1 MHLVLFQM
9 MESEIYLNQ
18 IKMEKSMKEIN
29 VAVTGG
35 AGQIA
40 YSLLP
45 RLVSGE
51 TFGPDIKVNLRLI
64 EIPQVVDKLQGTIM
78 ELIDCGFDQTGE
90 LTATS
95 DIREGVKDADWVLLV
110 GSIPR
115 GIVIDGKK
123 IEERSDL
130 LKINGGI
137 FTDQGAA
144 IGQVAKPDAKILVVG
159 NPANT
164 NALIGMNSAKN
175 PSQQWFAMTA
185 LDANRAK
192 AQLAEKAGTSISSVK
207 NMIIWGNHSPTMYPD
222 PYNATI
228 NGVSAAETI
237 NDDQWLAEEYLPLV
251 QQRGKAVID
260 ARGAS
265 SAASAA
271 NAAIDTVKAVMN
283 PTPDG
288 DCFSAAIASDGSYG
302 VPQGLIFGFPLRTSA
317 NGEVEIIQGIELNE
331 FAQSKIA
338 ITTQELESE
347 REAVADLID

>member
-1 MHLVLFQM
+1 
-9 MESEIYLNQ
+9 
-18 IKMEKSMKEIN
+18 MKEIN

-45 RLVSGE
+45 RLISGE
-51 TFGPDIKVNLRLI
+51 TFGPDTKVNLRLI

-78 ELIDCGFDQTGE
+78 ELIDCGFEQTGK
-90 LTATS
+90 LIATS
-95 DIREGVKDADWVLLV
+95 DIKEGVEDADWILLV

-137 FTDQGAA
+137 FTDQGSA
-144 IGQVAKPDAKILVVG
+144 IGELAKSDAKILVVG

-164 NALIGMNSAKN
+164 NALIGMHSANNST
-175 PSQQWFAMTA
+175 QQWFAMTA

-192 AQLAEKAGTSISSVK
+192 AQLAEKAAVEISSVK
-207 NMIIWGNHSPTMYPD
+207 NMIIWGKHSPTMYPD

-228 NGVSAAETI
+228 NGASAAEVI
-237 NDDQWLAEEYLPLV
+237 NDNLWLEDSYLPLV

-271 NAAIDTVKAVMN
+271 NAAIDTVKAVIN
-283 PTPDG
+283 PTKEG
-288 DCFSAAIASDGSYG
+288 DCFSAAVIRG
-302 VPQGLIFGFPLRTSA
+302 VLLFPQMKPK
-317 NGEVEIIQGIELNE
+317 N
-331 FAQSKIA
+331 
-338 ITTQELESE
+338 
-347 REAVADLID
+347 

>member
-1 MHLVLFQM
+1 
-9 MESEIYLNQ
+9 
-18 IKMEKSMKEIN
+18 MKEIN

-51 TFGPDIKVNLRLI
+51 TFGVDTKVNLRLI
-64 EIPQVVDKLQGTIM
+64 EIPQVVDKLEGTIM
-78 ELIDCGFDQTGE
+78 ELIDCGFEQTGS
-90 LTATS
+90 LLATA
-95 DIREGVKDADWVLLV
+95 DIKEGVKDAHWVLLV

-115 GIVIDGKK
+115 GIVVDGKK

-137 FTDQGAA
+137 FTDQGEA
-144 IGQVAKPDAKILVVG
+144 IGKLAQEDAKILVVG

-164 NALIGMNSAKN
+164 NALIGRTKSEN
-175 PSQQWFAMTA
+175 PAQSWFAMTA

-192 AQLAEKAGTSISSVK
+192 AQLAEKAGAEISSVT
-207 NMIIWGNHSPTMYPD
+207 NMTVWGNHSPTMYPD
-222 PYNATI
+222 PYNAQI
-228 NGVSAAETI
+228 DGVSAVEVI
-237 NDDQWLAEEYLPLV
+237 NDLDWVENEYLPLV

-271 NAAIDTVKAVMN
+271 NAAIDTVKAVDN
-283 PTPDG
+283 KTEEG
-288 DCFSAAIASDGSYG
+288 DWFSAAVPSDGSYG
-302 VPQGLIFGFPLRTSA
+302 IPEDLIFGFPLTS
-317 NGEVEIIQGIELNE
+317 NDQGKVDIVQGIELND
-331 FAQSKIA
+331 FAQTKIK
-338 ITTQELESE
+338 ITTDELLSE
-347 REAVADLID
+347 KEAVKDLLD

>member
-1 MHLVLFQM
+1 
-9 MESEIYLNQ
+9 
-18 IKMEKSMKEIN
+18 MKEIN

-51 TFGPDIKVNLRLI
+51 TFGSDTKVNLRLI

-78 ELIDCGFDQTGE
+78 ELIDCGFEQTGK
-90 LTATS
+90 LIATS
-95 DIREGVKDADWVLLV
+95 DIKEGVKDADWVLLV

-115 GIVIDGKK
+115 GIVINGKK

-144 IGQVAKPDAKILVVG
+144 IGELAKSDAKVLVVG

-164 NALIGMNSAKN
+164 NALIGMNKANNS
-175 PSQQWFAMTA
+175 SQQWFAMTA

-192 AQLAEKAGTSISSVK
+192 AQLAEKAGVEISSLK
-207 NMIIWGNHSPTMYPD
+207 NMVIWGNHSPTMYPD

-228 NGVSAAETI
+228 DGQSAAEVI
-237 NDDQWLAEEYLPLV
+237 NDSRWLEDDYLPLV

-271 NAAIDTVKAVMN
+271 NAAIDTVKSVIN
-283 PTPDG
+283 PTEEG
-288 DCFSAAIASDGSYG
+288 DCFSAAVVSDGSYG
-302 VPQGLIFGFPLRTSA
+302 VPEGLIFGFPLQTTQE
-317 NGEVEIIQGIELNE
+317 GKVEIIQGIELND
-331 FAQSKIA
+331 FAKAKIK
-338 ITTQELESE
+338 ITTEELESE
-347 REAVADLID
+347 RQAVADLIS

>member
-1 MHLVLFQM
+1 
-9 MESEIYLNQ
+9 
-18 IKMEKSMKEIN
+18 MKEIN

-45 RLVSGE
+45 RLISGE

-78 ELIDCGFDQTGE
+78 ELMDCGFDQTGD
-90 LTATS
+90 LVATS

-137 FTDQGAA
+137 FTDQGQA
-144 IGQVAKPDAKILVVG
+144 IGELAKSDAKILVVG

-164 NALIGMNSAKN
+164 NALIGMNSANN
-175 PSQQWFAMTA
+175 PNQQWFAMTA

-192 AQLAEKAGTSISSVK
+192 AQLAEKAGVEISSLK

-222 PYNATI
+222 PHNATI
-228 NGVSAAETI
+228 NGKSAAEVI
-237 NDDQWLAEEYLPLV
+237 DDEEWLKENYLPLV

-271 NAAIDTVKAVMN
+271 NAAIDTVKSVEN
-283 PTPDG
+283 STNEG
-288 DCFSAAIASDGSYG
+288 DCFSAAVVSDGSYG
-302 VPQGLIFGFPLRTSA
+302 VPEGLIFGFPLRTTES
-317 NGEVEIIQGIELNE
+317 GKVEIIQGVELND
-331 FAQSKIA
+331 FAKSKIK
-338 ITTQELESE
+338 ITTEELVSE
-347 REAVADLID
+347 REAVSDLIG

>member
-1 MHLVLFQM
+1 
-9 MESEIYLNQ
+9 
-18 IKMEKSMKEIN
+18 MKEIN

-51 TFGPDIKVNLRLI
+51 TFGSDTKVNLRLI

-78 ELIDCGFDQTGE
+78 ELIDCGFEQTGK
-90 LTATS
+90 LIATS
-95 DIREGVKDADWVLLV
+95 DIKEGVKDADWVLLV

-144 IGQVAKPDAKILVVG
+144 IGELAKSDAKVLVVG

-164 NALIGMNSAKN
+164 NALIRMNKANNS
-175 PSQQWFAMTA
+175 SQQWFAMTA

-192 AQLAEKAGTSISSVK
+192 AQLAEKAGVEISSLK
-207 NMIIWGNHSPTMYPD
+207 NMVIWGNHSPTMYPD

-228 NGVSAAETI
+228 DGQSAAEVI
-237 NDDQWLAEEYLPLV
+237 NDSRWLEDDYLPLV

-271 NAAIDTVKAVMN
+271 NAAIDTVKSVIN
-283 PTPDG
+283 PTEEG
-288 DCFSAAIASDGSYG
+288 DCFSAAVVSDGSYG
-302 VPQGLIFGFPLRTSA
+302 VPEGLIFGFPLQTTQE
-317 NGEVEIIQGIELNE
+317 GKVEIIQGIELND
-331 FAQSKIA
+331 FAKAKIK
-338 ITTQELESE
+338 ITTEELESE
-347 REAVADLID
+347 RQAVADLIS

>member
-1 MHLVLFQM
+1 
-9 MESEIYLNQ
+9 
-18 IKMEKSMKEIN
+18 MKEIN

-51 TFGPDIKVNLRLI
+51 TFGVDTKVNLRLI
-64 EIPQVVDKLQGTIM
+64 EIPQVVDKLEGTIM
-78 ELIDCGFDQTGE
+78 ELIDCGFEQTGT
-90 LTATS
+90 LIATA
-95 DIREGVKDADWVLLV
+95 DIKEGVKDAHWVLLV

-115 GIVIDGKK
+115 GIVVDGKK

-137 FTDQGAA
+137 FTDQGEA
-144 IGQVAKPDAKILVVG
+144 IGKLAQKDAKILVVG

-164 NALIGMNSAKN
+164 NALIGRTKSEN
-175 PSQQWFAMTA
+175 PTQSWFAMTA

-192 AQLAEKAGTSISSVK
+192 AQLAEKAGAEISSVT
-207 NMIIWGNHSPTMYPD
+207 NMTVWGNHSPTMYPD
-222 PYNATI
+222 PYNAQI
-228 NGVSAAETI
+228 DGVSAVEVI
-237 NDDQWLAEEYLPLV
+237 SDLDWVENKYLPLV

-271 NAAIDTVKAVMN
+271 NAAIDTVKAVDN
-283 PTPDG
+283 KTEEG
-288 DCFSAAIASDGSYG
+288 DWFSAAVPSDGSYG
-302 VPQGLIFGFPLRTSA
+302 IPEDLIFGFPLTS
-317 NGEVEIIQGIELNE
+317 NGQGKVDIVQGIELND
-331 FAQSKIA
+331 FAQTKIK
-338 ITTQELESE
+338 ITTDELLSE
-347 REAVADLID
+347 KEAVKDLLG

>member
-1 MHLVLFQM
+1 
-9 MESEIYLNQ
+9 
-18 IKMEKSMKEIN
+18 MKEIN

-51 TFGPDIKVNLRLI
+51 TFGVDTKVNLRLI
-64 EIPQVVDKLQGTIM
+64 EIPQVVDKLEGTIM
-78 ELIDCGFDQTGE
+78 ELIDCGFEQTGS
-90 LTATS
+90 LLATA
-95 DIREGVKDADWVLLV
+95 DIKEGVKDAHWVLLV

-115 GIVIDGKK
+115 GIVVDGKK

-137 FTDQGAA
+137 FTDQGEA
-144 IGQVAKPDAKILVVG
+144 IGKLAQEDAKILVVG

-164 NALIGMNSAKN
+164 NALIGRTKSEN
-175 PSQQWFAMTA
+175 PAQSWFAMTA

-192 AQLAEKAGTSISSVK
+192 AQLAEKAGAEISSVT
-207 NMIIWGNHSPTMYPD
+207 NMTVWGNHSPTMYPD
-222 PYNATI
+222 PYNARI
-228 NGVSAAETI
+228 DGVSAVQVI
-237 NDDQWLAEEYLPLV
+237 NDLDWVENEYLPLV

-271 NAAIDTVKAVMN
+271 NAAIDTVKAVDN
-283 PTPDG
+283 KTEEG
-288 DCFSAAIASDGSYG
+288 DWFSAAVPSDGSYG
-302 VPQGLIFGFPLRTSA
+302 IPEDLIFGFPLTS
-317 NGEVEIIQGIELNE
+317 NGQGKIDIVQGIELND
-331 FAQSKIA
+331 FAQAKIK
-338 ITTQELESE
+338 ITTDELLSE
-347 REAVADLID
+347 KEAVKDLLD

>member
-1 MHLVLFQM
+1 
-9 MESEIYLNQ
+9 
-18 IKMEKSMKEIN
+18 MKEIN

-51 TFGPDIKVNLRLI
+51 TFGPDTKVNLRLI

-78 ELIDCGFDQTGE
+78 ELIDCGFEQTGK
-90 LTATS
+90 LIATS
-95 DIREGVKDADWVLLV
+95 DIKEGVKDADWVLLV

-144 IGQVAKPDAKILVVG
+144 IGELAKSDAKVLVVG

-164 NALIGMNSAKN
+164 NALIGMNKANNS
-175 PSQQWFAMTA
+175 SQQWFAMTA

-192 AQLAEKAGTSISSVK
+192 AQLAEKAGVEISSLK
-207 NMIIWGNHSPTMYPD
+207 NMVIWGNHSPTMYPD

-228 NGVSAAETI
+228 DGQSAAEVI
-237 NDDQWLAEEYLPLV
+237 NDSRWLEDDYLPLV

-271 NAAIDTVKAVMN
+271 NAAIDTVKSVIN
-283 PTPDG
+283 PTEEG
-288 DCFSAAIASDGSYG
+288 DCFSAAVVSDGNYG
-302 VPQGLIFGFPLRTSA
+302 VPEGLIFGFPLQTTKE
-317 NGEVEIIQGIELNE
+317 GKVEIIQGIELND
-331 FAQSKIA
+331 FAKAKIK
-338 ITTQELESE
+338 ITTEELESE
-347 REAVADLID
+347 RQAVADLIS

>member
-1 MHLVLFQM
+1 
-9 MESEIYLNQ
+9 
-18 IKMEKSMKEIN
+18 MKEIN

-51 TFGPDIKVNLRLI
+51 TFGADTKVNLRLI
-64 EIPQVVDKLQGTIM
+64 EIPQVVEKLQGTIM
-78 ELIDCGFDQTGE
+78 ELTDCGFDQTGE
-90 LTATS
+90 LIATS
-95 DIREGVKDADWVLLV
+95 DIKEGVKDADWILLV

-144 IGQVAKPDAKILVVG
+144 IGQLAKPNAKILVVG

-164 NALIGMNSAKN
+164 NALIGMNSAGNK
-175 PSQQWFAMTA
+175 QQEWFAMTA

-192 AQLAEKAGTSISSVK
+192 AQLAEKAKVDISTLK

-228 NGVSAAETI
+228 DGTSAAEVI
-237 NDDQWLAEEYLPLV
+237 NDSKWLEEQYLPLV

-271 NAAIDTVKAVMN
+271 NAAIDTIKSVIN
-283 PTPDG
+283 PTADG
-288 DCFSAAIASDGSYG
+288 DCFSAAVVSDGSYG
-302 VPQGLIFGFPLRTSA
+302 VPEGLIFGFPLKTTKE
-317 NGEVEIIQGIELNE
+317 GKVEIIQGIELNE
-331 FAQSKIA
+331 FAKSKIQV
-338 ITTQELESE
+338 TTDELESE
-347 REAVADLID
+347 REAVADLI

>member
-1 MHLVLFQM
+1 
-9 MESEIYLNQ
+9 
-18 IKMEKSMKEIN
+18 MKEIN

-51 TFGPDIKVNLRLI
+51 TFGPDTKVNLRLI

-78 ELIDCGFDQTGE
+78 ELIDCGFEQTGK
-90 LTATS
+90 LIATS
-95 DIREGVKDADWVLLV
+95 DIKEGVKDADWVLLV

-144 IGQVAKPDAKILVVG
+144 IGELAKSDAKVLVVG

-164 NALIGMNSAKN
+164 NALIGMNKANNS
-175 PSQQWFAMTA
+175 SQQWFAMTA

-192 AQLAEKAGTSISSVK
+192 AQLAEKAGVEISSLK
-207 NMIIWGNHSPTMYPD
+207 NMVIWGNHSPTMYPD

-228 NGVSAAETI
+228 DGQSAAEVI
-237 NDDQWLAEEYLPLV
+237 NDSRWLEDDYLPLV

-271 NAAIDTVKAVMN
+271 NAAIDTVKSVIN
-283 PTPDG
+283 PTEEG
-288 DCFSAAIASDGSYG
+288 DCFSAAIVSDGSYG
-302 VPQGLIFGFPLRTSA
+302 VPEGLIFGFPLQTTQE
-317 NGEVEIIQGIELNE
+317 GKVEIIQGIELND
-331 FAQSKIA
+331 FAKAKIK
-338 ITTQELESE
+338 ITTEELESE
-347 REAVADLID
+347 RQAVADLIS